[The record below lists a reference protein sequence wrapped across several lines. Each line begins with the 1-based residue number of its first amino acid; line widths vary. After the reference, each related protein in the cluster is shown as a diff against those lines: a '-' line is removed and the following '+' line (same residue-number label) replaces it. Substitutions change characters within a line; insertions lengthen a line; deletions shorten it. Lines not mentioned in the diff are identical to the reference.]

1 MYANNEFALMKD
13 KVTCRMGV
21 NMSNEKTQKH
31 EQVNEPVSDGAFEDK
46 RSEYSESNESS
57 ESAREAVSQQ
67 KQAAAEHNNS
77 EAEHTEIENHDAA
90 RDGTE
95 SEQQVQEQDNALPQL
110 HVEAPSIAL
119 LDTTLLQ
126 GVTFHSQQSSDSEQD
141 DEQSKGTEQ
150 EAPVSDAPGSAS
162 PSDSQTDLDVVDQ
175 HQAVQEAQSESQDA
189 QDGQIESS
197 SASVQDGNN
206 PAVSST
212 AGRIFG
218 NLHAND
224 ALSKRKAVLRRIVAP
239 IFAVIAVLSIITAVL
254 CLTVWR
260 VNPQVDIATTS
271 MNTAYAVTD
280 AGLLDTTDG
289 PVTITARTDSKASK
303 TSSSSSPQICIAL
316 TSSSD
321 ALGWLEG
328 TAYTRI
334 SGFNSWQEFA
344 TTAHKAQGK
353 TAQGNATFTNSDM
366 WQQVRCGAG
375 SVNLTWQ
382 KQHDQDA
389 VVVVHVLDEQE
400 SAQLAK
406 EQQQG
411 NADATDQP
419 TAQSDQSA
427 DQTANT
433 EKSKSDTSVN
443 RNADAQMTVRMQW
456 TRSSTPNHATPL
468 WIIAATA
475 LLLAILCATLFVV
488 WPKPHVP
495 RVGRHG
501 HGARTRHST
510 MHRHGAK
517 ATDSASTARATNAVV
532 VGANDTSNGSEGQV
546 HADATQDG
554 ELTEVLPVVDELP
567 LVSSTDLQEYFA
579 RLMQEKHASASAENE
594 QSDKADKNE
603 TSDTT
608 DMTGDFGKDDNTR
621 EADDTDQSDEAATTD
636 NTVQSGDADHDGE
649 AEQAEEAEQDETP
662 DNIEVADG
670 DNTTEHTEEE
680 EAQEDKNQAEGT
692 DHE

>member
-21 NMSNEKTQKH
+21 NMDNEKTQKH
-31 EQVNEPVSDGAFEDK
+31 EQVNEPISDGASEDK
-46 RSEYSESNESS
+46 RSKHTEHSESS
-57 ESAREAVSQQ
+57 ESVHEDVSQQ
-67 KQAAAEHNNS
+67 EQSAIERNS
-77 EAEHTEIENHDAA
+77 SDAEHTEVEHDGA
-90 RDGTE
+90 DH
-95 SEQQVQEQDNALPQL
+95 EQQAQDHNQALPQL
-110 HVEAPSIAL
+110 HVEAPDIAL
-119 LDTTLLQ
+119 LDTALLQ
-126 GVTFHSQQSSDSEQD
+126 GVAFQSPRSFDNERDSEASDDTEEESPASHIQDSAQSDSLEPDSDAADQNQAAQLESQDVQNDQVESSSSSEQD
-141 DEQSKGTEQ
+141 D
-150 EAPVSDAPGSAS
+150 
-162 PSDSQTDLDVVDQ
+162 
-175 HQAVQEAQSESQDA
+175 
-189 QDGQIESS
+189 
-197 SASVQDGNN
+197 NN
-206 PAVSST
+206 PAVSS
-212 AGRIFG
+212 AAERIFG
-218 NLHAND
+218 NLHTSD
-224 ALSKRKAVLRRIVAP
+224 ALSKRKAVLRRIVSP
-239 IFAVIAVLSIITAVL
+239 IFAVIAVLSIIGAVL
-254 CLTVWR
+254 SLIVWR

-289 PVTITARTDSKASK
+289 PVTITARTNAKASK
-303 TSSSSSPQICIAL
+303 TSSSSSSSTSAPQICIAL

-334 SGFNSWQEFA
+334 SGFNSWQEFS

-353 TAQGNATFTNSDM
+353 VAQGNATFTNSDM

-375 SVNLTWQ
+375 KVNLTWQ

-406 EQQQG
+406 EQQQKG
-411 NADATDQP
+411 DAAT
-419 TAQSDQSA
+419 QSDQSA

-433 EKSKSDTSVN
+433 EKSKSDASAN
-443 RNADAQMTVRMQW
+443 SSADAQMTVSMQW
-456 TRSSTPNHATPL
+456 TRSSTPNYATPL
-468 WIIAATA
+468 WVIAAIA
-475 LLLAILCATLFVV
+475 LVLAILCATLFVI

-510 MHRHGAK
+510 VHRHGAK
-517 ATDSASTARATNAVV
+517 AADSASTAGATNAVV
-532 VGANDTSNGSEGQV
+532 VGANDASEGSEGKA

-567 LVSSTDLQEYFA
+567 PVSSTDLQEYFA
-579 RLMQEKHASASAENE
+579 RLMQEKNASASAENE

-603 TSDTT
+603 TP
-608 DMTGDFGKDDNTR
+608 DD
-621 EADDTDQSDEAATTD
+621 
-636 NTVQSGDADHDGE
+636 
-649 AEQAEEAEQDETP
+649 
-662 DNIEVADG
+662 IEVADG

-680 EAQEDKNQAEGT
+680 EAQEDKNQEEGA

>member
-21 NMSNEKTQKH
+21 NMDNEKTQKH
-31 EQVNEPVSDGAFEDK
+31 EQVNEPISDGASEDK
-46 RSEYSESNESS
+46 RSEHTEHSETSESVHEDVLRQ
-57 ESAREAVSQQ
+57 EQSAI
-67 KQAAAEHNNS
+67 EHNS
-77 EAEHTEIENHDAA
+77 SDAEHTEIENHDAE
-90 RDGTE
+90 RDGADH
-95 SEQQVQEQDNALPQL
+95 EQQAQEQDEALPQL
-110 HVEAPSIAL
+110 HVEAPDIAL

-126 GVTFHSQQSSDSEQD
+126 GVTFQSQQSFDSEQD

-150 EAPVSDAPGSAS
+150 EASAS
-162 PSDSQTDLDVVDQ
+162 HTQDSVQSDGLEPDTDGADQ
-175 HQAVQEAQSESQDA
+175 NQAAQLESQDV
-189 QDGQIESS
+189 QNDQVESS
-197 SASVQDGNN
+197 SSSEQDDNN
-206 PAVSST
+206 PVVSST
-212 AGRIFG
+212 TERIFG
-218 NLHAND
+218 NLHASD

-239 IFAVIAVLSIITAVL
+239 IFAVIAVLSIIGAVL

-260 VNPQVDIATTS
+260 VNPQVDIATAS

-289 PVTITARTDSKASK
+289 PVTITARTNAKASK
-303 TSSSSSPQICIAL
+303 TSSSSSSSTSAPQICIAL

-334 SGFNSWQEFA
+334 SGFNSWQEFS

-353 TAQGNATFTNSDM
+353 VAQGNATFTNSDM

-375 SVNLTWQ
+375 KVNLTWQ

-389 VVVVHVLDEQE
+389 VIVVHVLDEQE

-406 EQQQG
+406 EQQQKG
-411 NADATDQP
+411 DAAT
-419 TAQSDQSA
+419 QSDQNT
-427 DQTANT
+427 DQQTTDEEQN
-433 EKSKSDTSVN
+433 KSDTKAN
-443 RNADAQMTVRMQW
+443 RSTDAQMTVHMQW
-456 TRSSTPNHATPL
+456 TRSSTPDYATPL
-468 WIIAATA
+468 WIIAAIA
-475 LLLAILCATLFVV
+475 LLLAILCATLCVV

-510 MHRHGAK
+510 VHRHGVK
-517 ATDSASTARATNAVV
+517 AAGTAGVTNAVV
-532 VGANDTSNGSEGQV
+532 VGANDASDGSEDK
-546 HADATQDG
+546 ARANSLQDG

-567 LVSSTDLQEYFA
+567 PVSSTDLQEYFA
-579 RLMQEKHASASAENE
+579 RLMQEKNASASAENE
-594 QSDKADKNE
+594 QSDKAGENE
-603 TSDTT
+603 KSDTT
-608 DMTGDFGKDDNTR
+608 DQSGDAAAT
-621 EADDTDQSDEAATTD
+621 DDTD
-636 NTVQSGDADHDGE
+636 QSGDADHDGE
-649 AEQAEEAEQDETP
+649 AVQAEEAEQDETP
-662 DNIEVADG
+662 DDIEVADG

>member
-31 EQVNEPVSDGAFEDK
+31 EQVNEPVSDGAFEDR

-57 ESAREAVSQQ
+57 ESVQEAVSQQ
-67 KQAAAEHNNS
+67 EQAAAEHNNS
-77 EAEHTEIENHDAA
+77 ETEHTEIENRDAA

-95 SEQQVQEQDNALPQL
+95 FEQQAQEQDNALPQL

-150 EAPVSDAPGSAS
+150 EASVSDAQGSAS
-162 PSDSQTDLDVVDQ
+162 PADLQTDLDAAGQNQVV
-175 HQAVQEAQSESQDA
+175 QSESQDA

-212 AGRIFG
+212 AERIFG

-271 MNTAYAVTD
+271 MSTAYAVTD

-411 NADATDQP
+411 NADATDQS

-501 HGARTRHST
+501 HGTRTRHST
-510 MHRHGAK
+510 MYRHGAK
-517 ATDSASTARATNAVV
+517 AVGAAGATNAVV
-532 VGANDTSNGSEGQV
+532 VGANDASDGSEGQI

-567 LVSSTDLQEYFA
+567 PVSSTDLQEYFA
-579 RLMQEKHASASAENE
+579 RLMQEKNASASAENE
-594 QSDKADKNE
+594 QSDKADKKE
-603 TSDTT
+603 TSDNT
-608 DMTGDFGKDDNTR
+608 DMTGDSGKDDSTG
-621 EADDTDQSDEAATTD
+621 EADDAAATD
-636 NTVQSGDADHDGE
+636 DTVQPGDADHDGE
-649 AEQAEEAEQDETP
+649 TVQAEEAEQDETP

>member
-57 ESAREAVSQQ
+57 ESVQEAVSQQ
-67 KQAAAEHNNS
+67 EQAAAEHNDS
-77 EAEHTEIENHDAA
+77 ETEHTEIENRDAA

-95 SEQQVQEQDNALPQL
+95 FEQQAQEQDNALPQL

-141 DEQSKGTEQ
+141 DERSKGTEQ
-150 EAPVSDAPGSAS
+150 EASVSDTQGSAS
-162 PSDSQTDLDVVDQ
+162 PSDSQTDLDAAGQNQV
-175 HQAVQEAQSESQDA
+175 AQSESQDA
-189 QDGQIESS
+189 QDSQIESS

-212 AGRIFG
+212 AERIFG

-271 MNTAYAVTD
+271 MSTAYAVTD

-411 NADATDQP
+411 NADATDQS

-517 ATDSASTARATNAVV
+517 AVGAAGATNAVV
-532 VGANDTSNGSEGQV
+532 VGANDASDGSEGQI

-567 LVSSTDLQEYFA
+567 PVSSTDLQEYFA

-594 QSDKADKNE
+594 QSNKADKNE

-608 DMTGDFGKDDNTR
+608 DKTGDSGKDDNTG
-621 EADDTDQSDEAATTD
+621 EADDAAATD
-636 NTVQSGDADHDGE
+636 DTVQSGEADHDGE
-649 AEQAEEAEQDETP
+649 AVQAEEAEQDETP
-662 DNIEVADG
+662 DDIEVADG